1 MPVKETLK
9 HKEAFEFY
17 YGLGKERNL
26 PKVADKYEV
35 SIQAVKNW
43 SKHFNWQYRVEQRD
57 IELSRKLQQKTDDI
71 ILATKADYRKIIK
84 AGIAKWISNFK
95 AGKINPTS
103 VSDLEKLVKLDLLLM
118 GENTENIAAKEI
130 VHKIFYAQD
139 DQATDQAADK
149 SVSGGEP
156 G

>member
-1 MPVKETLK
+1 MMKETLK

-17 YGLGKERNL
+17 YTLGKERSL
-26 PKVADKYEV
+26 KAVAEKFGV
-35 SIQAVKNW
+35 SDQAAKNW
-43 SKHFNWQYRVEQRD
+43 SKNFNWQYRVEQRD
-57 IELSRKLQQKTDDI
+57 IELARKLQQKTDDI
-71 ILATKADYRKIIK
+71 ILATKADYRKIVK
-84 AGIAKWISNFK
+84 AGIAKWIANFK

-139 DQATDQAADK
+139 DAQSQDQQAA
-149 SVSGGEP
+149 GE
-156 G
+156 GAEQA